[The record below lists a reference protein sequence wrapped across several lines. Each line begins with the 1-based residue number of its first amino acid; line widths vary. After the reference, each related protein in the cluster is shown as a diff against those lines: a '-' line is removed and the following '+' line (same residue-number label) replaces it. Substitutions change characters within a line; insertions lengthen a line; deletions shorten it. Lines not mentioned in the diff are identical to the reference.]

1 MEIVLDRLG
10 LTFDVAVAR
19 EDGPAKPDPES
30 IRAICRRLGADPARA
45 VCVGDW
51 LFDVQAANAAGAVS
65 VLVARGRRLDWADQ
79 ADIVIDTL
87 DELEPI
93 LEL

>member
-1 MEIVLDRLG
+1 
-10 LTFDVAVAR
+10 
-19 EDGPAKPDPES
+19 
-30 IRAICRRLGADPARA
+30 
-45 VCVGDW
+45 
-51 LFDVQAANAAGAVS
+51 